1 MSTPTPSAIDGGSH
15 VRGILLMCSAGFC
28 FAVMDAGVKHLTVDY
43 PVPQVIWARYA
54 FHFLL
59 MLVFLGPR
67 YGTSLLYTRRL
78 GTQLGRSL
86 LLFGA
91 TVNMF
96 FALKYIPLAEAATI
110 GFANPLVVTALSVPI
125 LSERVGGRRWA
136 AVVVGFLGV
145 IIVLRPGIGVMH
157 WAAVLP
163 LGMAFCYAIY
173 QILTRLL
180 AGKDNPRTILFYT
193 ALVGTVITSVAMP
206 FVWVAPT
213 AEAWGLM
220 VAIGAIAG
228 IGHYA
233 LIKAFEITPAS
244 VLAPFGY
251 IALIWVILAGYI
263 AFGDLPDQWT
273 VGGAV
278 VIVGSGLYIVHR
290 ERQQRRI
297 G

>member
-1 MSTPTPSAIDGGSH
+1 MSTSSANSSDGDSH
-15 VRGILLMCSAGFC
+15 LRGILLMCSAGFC

-43 PVPQVIWARYA
+43 PVPQVIWARYT

-59 MLVFLGPR
+59 MLLFLGPQHR
-67 YGTSLLYTRRL
+67 MSLLHTSRL
-78 GTQLGRSL
+78 RTQLMRSL

-125 LSERVGGRRWA
+125 LGETVGGRRWA
-136 AVVVGFLGV
+136 AVLIGFAGV
-145 IIVLRPGIGVMH
+145 LVVLRPGFGVMH

-193 ALVGTVITSVAMP
+193 ALVGTVISSFAMP
-206 FVWVAPT
+206 FVWTPPT
-213 AEAWGLM
+213 LEVWLLM

-233 LIKAFEITPAS
+233 LIKAFEMTPAS

-251 IALIWVILAGYI
+251 IALIWVILAGFI

-273 VGGAV
+273 VSGAII
-278 VIVGSGLYIVHR
+278 IVGSGLYIVHR
-290 ERQQRRI
+290 ERRRRAA